1 MLKGTRSNEL
11 ATLKSLEPRAKVL
24 LRSKVFSLSL
34 SRAFYEPTTIVTM
47 PSIFYLRCFLRGAVR
62 TPAVRYI
69 ILNLLHST
77 RMILSRISSLN
88 SPSLACRVVLIKNT
102 RFPEISTIRVVAV
115 SALLAAAVFYLQNI
129 LILT

>member
-1 MLKGTRSNEL
+1 
-11 ATLKSLEPRAKVL
+11 
-24 LRSKVFSLSL
+24 
-34 SRAFYEPTTIVTM
+34 
-47 PSIFYLRCFLRGAVR
+47 
-62 TPAVRYI
+62 
-69 ILNLLHST
+69 
-77 RMILSRISSLN
+77 MILSRISSLN